1 MAAKI
6 VFTAHTNLIQFS
18 SFAIFQRDGQK
29 ALPATATGRQ
39 DRRVAELA
47 KRQIDGANG
56 LETETVGFQRNCFH
70 YKI

>member
-39 DRRVAELA
+39 DRRVAELV
-47 KRQIDGANG
+47 KRQIGANG
-56 LETETVGFQRNCFH
+56 LETETVGFQQNCFH